1 MPVKITSKELSI
13 LIWIKTNDIVTEALE
28 ATVWAFYHK
37 INNFF
42 GIKIIYT
49 CLLNQYLFKSL

>member
-1 MPVKITSKELSI
+1 MPVKITSKKLLISI
-13 LIWIKTNDIVTEALE
+13 QIKTNDIITEALE
-28 ATVWAFYHK
+28 ATVRGFYLK

-42 GIKIIYT
+42 AVKIIYT